1 MADAS
6 VRAVSAA
13 LLSIVIATAS
23 VGAQESSRPRFG
35 IAGGAS
41 IPGGSD
47 LRFTGDMGIQ
57 LQLSST
63 WWTGSRWAARL
74 DLGAQ
79 GFPSTAGIPSC
90 VPTGPCEAFIP
101 HPDQLYSAIISAVG
115 TPFAAA
121 PRIYPLI
128 GIGAYYGRGPQ
139 STSFG
144 TSVGAAVGAG
154 LTLLGT
160 PRRGLSA
167 EVRYHRLFEGMGD
180 YHGVVT
186 PSLAVHF

>member
-13 LLSIVIATAS
+13 LLSIVAVAS
-23 VGAQESSRPRFG
+23 VGAQEASRPRFG
-35 IAGGAS
+35 IAAGWS
-41 IPGGSD
+41 IPGESS
-47 LRFTGDMGIQ
+47 FQSTGDMGVH
-57 LQLSST
+57 LQLSTT
-63 WWTGSRWAARL
+63 WWTASRWAARL

-79 GFPSTAGIPSC
+79 GFPSTVGIPGC
-90 VPTGPCEAFIP
+90 APAGPCEAFIP
-101 HPDQLYSAIISAVG
+101 HPDQLYSATISAVG

-128 GIGAYYGRGPQ
+128 GLGAYYGRGPQ
-139 STSFG
+139 SKSFG

-154 LTLLGT
+154 LNLLGS
-160 PRRGLSA
+160 PRRGVSA
-167 EVRYHRLFEGMGD
+167 EVRYHRLFERMGD
-180 YHGVVT
+180 YAGVVA